1 MGRSEESPISGA
13 EERGKDGSTQLLQSV
28 ALYKTEE
35 FNSHRYRLQFDCS
48 YRRDKRDFILGK
60 GPRPDTPDE
69 SDSEWPAP
77 VSSETCFCGHVR
89 SAKTDMDFDQLETF
103 LEVAKH
109 ASFSRAAE
117 KRFRTQPAISSQIR
131 GVEEEVGAKLFDRSG
146 GKVSL
151 TAAGKAFLK
160 YVEDTLDARKAM
172 MVSIA
177 EMERVPRGEIIVG
190 ANEGTCLHILPY
202 VFADFKKQ
210 YPDVSVNIKRSDYA
224 KILESIIDN
233 SVDFGV
239 ISLPVTDSRLT
250 VVPIHRDELI
260 LIAPPQHP
268 IGRMRSA
275 TISEAS
281 KFPLIVPKAGH
292 TRDAIE
298 QLFHERRLKPNFT
311 MELDSSE
318 LLKRFVAA
326 DVGIGFIARSNVEED
341 VRAKVLAA
349 VPMADAQVR
358 RDLALV
364 FRKDKA
370 LSRAALAFIDIAV
383 KHKSTQEMVPT
394 PTR

>member
-1 MGRSEESPISGA
+1 
-13 EERGKDGSTQLLQSV
+13 
-28 ALYKTEE
+28 
-35 FNSHRYRLQFDCS
+35 
-48 YRRDKRDFILGK
+48 
-60 GPRPDTPDE
+60 
-69 SDSEWPAP
+69 
-77 VSSETCFCGHVR
+77 
-89 SAKTDMDFDQLETF
+89 MDFDQLETF
-103 LEVAKH
+103 LEVARH

-131 GVEEEVGAKLFDRSG
+131 GIEEEVGAKLFDRSG

-160 YVEDTLDARKAM
+160 YVEETLDARKAM
-172 MVSIA
+172 MVAIA

-190 ANEGTCLHILPY
+190 ANEGTCLHILPH
-202 VFADFKKQ
+202 VFAEFKKQ
-210 YPDVSVNIKRSDYA
+210 YPEVSVNIKRVDYA
-224 KILESIIDN
+224 KVLELIIDN

-239 ISLPVTDSRLT
+239 VSLPVNDNCLT
-250 VVPIHRDELI
+250 VVLVYRDDLVLI
-260 LIAPPQHP
+260 TPPHHPLGKMKSTTIAD
-268 IGRMRSA
+268 
-275 TISEAS
+275 AS
-281 KFPLIVPKAGH
+281 KYLLIVPKAGH

-326 DVGIGFIARSNVEED
+326 DVGIGFIAKSNVQED
-341 VRAKVLAA
+341 VQANMLAA
-349 VPMADAQVR
+349 IALADVQIR

-383 KHKSTQEMVPT
+383 KLKTTETAVGKQ
-394 PTR
+394 